1 MAYNHIETSVEN
13 GVCLVTLNRPEI
25 RNALVVEMREELSDF
40 FKSLQH
46 DAGVKAVIL
55 TGEGKAF
62 SAGGDLSTLQGINAA
77 AGRKRL
83 QVGHE
88 VIHSIMDLEKPV
100 IAAVNGAAA
109 GAGTSLALACDM
121 IIAAR
126 SSFFVQSFLN
136 VGLIPDLG
144 SIHFLPRLIGRHR
157 AMELMLL
164 GERVTAEQAYEIG
177 LINRVVED
185 GLLLDEASSIAL
197 KLANAPGMAMGLTK
211 RLVNRSMHA
220 DISETFEFEGFV
232 QGLCFESN
240 DFQEGVSAFMDKRK
254 PQFNR

>member
-1 MAYNHIETSVEN
+1 MVYQQIETRIEN
-13 GVCLVTLNRPEI
+13 QVCLIKLNRPEI
-25 RNALVVEMREELSDF
+25 RNALVMEMREELTDLF
-40 FKSLQH
+40 TSLGH
-46 DAGVKAVIL
+46 DDTVKAVIL

-62 SAGGDLSTLQGINAA
+62 SAGGDLSTLRGMRAV

-88 VIHSIMDLEKPV
+88 VIHSILNLEKPV

-121 IIAAR
+121 IVAAR
-126 SSFFVQSFLN
+126 SSFFVQSFLK

-157 AMELMLL
+157 ALELMLL
-164 GERVTAEQAYEIG
+164 GERVTAEQAYQIG
-177 LINRVVED
+177 LINRIAED
-185 GLLLDEASSIAL
+185 DLLMDEAYSIAL
-197 KLANAPGMAMGLTK
+197 KLAEGPGMAMGLTK
-211 RLVNRSMHA
+211 RLVNRSIHA

-232 QGLCFESN
+232 QGLCFESE
-240 DFQEGVSAFMDKRK
+240 DFQEGVNAFFEKRT